1 MCEAMLKACDAGVS
15 IPVRYG
21 KVLFCGAAAAGKT
34 NFLNLLMEE
43 YFQNS
48 HISTILLEPQQA
60 LATKAQSSSN
70 EGEVKFEKMTID
82 KEILVLESYLEE
94 GYSEPKDKTGNAGKS
109 SDNEPSYEN
118 MDDNLKSKIPD
129 MKPESEHANTTLKDR
144 DLALSKGVEGEKLP
158 KKSLKYV
165 WNILTFMDTGGQ
177 PQFISMLPAVNSYAM
192 ITFIVHKMKK
202 DGLNKT
208 VKVEYRDEKG
218 VIYCEPHPHQYTYLQ
233 LIKTLISYASNV
245 MLPETKFLNN
255 LKDEGKMN
263 ENVRSILLVGTHS
276 GDDDLKEDDIKEI
289 DKRLQSVVDISHVN
303 DIKGDLNKNHECL
316 VPIDNKKQGIHRDK
330 SYEFQPIDVDT
341 VRYTRPSKIRHH
353 IQKFL
358 ERQDKIEVPIKWL
371 LLELEIRKVCQEK
384 NCHFILFKD
393 VLEVA
398 KDKKFGYAGE
408 FGDYN
413 IDSDEFIKQG
423 LRFHHLFGVLLY
435 FENIKGVPEL
445 VITDHKWLF
454 NKLSKIVEY
463 SFILEACDK
472 QDEKKDFREKGI
484 FKKKFLDIHNFGID
498 KEFEASNI
506 NITLH
511 NPINIFLSI
520 LQHLL
525 IAAPLREDD
534 ESYFMPSVLKSCE
547 PNNFKVKIPEYK
559 ANETNPLYIQLKSKD
574 NKTYSFPRG
583 AFCFL
588 VVKLMLF
595 KKWERVVDTA
605 YVNCITLLNNDT
617 SHCITLIDNIEL
629 FCLEVHVTN
638 PVEKQCIH
646 NKVREDIWQALDS
659 VAKQFNIYSN
669 ICCGFPCSC
678 KEMHISYLE
687 DHDRRCLCEKGI
699 PLKLKPSHR
708 LWLKS
713 DAEVCTYI
721 MCIDVCTYV
730 CM

>member
-34 NFLNLLMEE
+34 NFFNLLMDE
-43 YFQNS
+43 YFQKS
-48 HISTILLEPQQA
+48 HISTILLEPLQA
-60 LATKAQSSSN
+60 MATKAQLSSN
-70 EGEVKFEKMTID
+70 EGDVKFEKMTID

-94 GYSEPKDKTGNAGKS
+94 GYSEPKVNSNAGKS
-109 SDNEPSYEN
+109 SHNEPSYEN
-118 MDDNLKSKIPD
+118 MDNNLQSKNHDVKS
-129 MKPESEHANTTLKDR
+129 ESEHANTSLRNR
-144 DLALSKGVEGEKLP
+144 DLALSKGVEGEKMP
-158 KKSLKYV
+158 KKSLKDV

-202 DGLNKT
+202 DGLNET
-208 VKVEYRDEKG
+208 VKVEYRDKNDE
-218 VIYCEPHPHQYTYLQ
+218 ICCEPHPHQYTYLQ

-245 MLPETKFLNN
+245 MLPDTQFLNT
-255 LKDEGKMN
+255 LKAEGKMN
-263 ENVRSILLVGTHS
+263 EIIRSILLVGTHS
-276 GDDDLKEDDIKEI
+276 GDHELKEDDIKEI
-289 DKRLQSVVDISHVN
+289 DKTLQSVVDISCVN
-303 DIKGDLNKNHECL
+303 DIRGDLNKNHECL
-316 VPIDNKKQGIHRDK
+316 VPVDNKKQGIHRDK
-330 SYEFQPIDVDT
+330 SYEFQAIDEDT
-341 VRYTRPSKIRHH
+341 VRYTKPSKIRHH

-358 ERQDKIEVPIKWL
+358 EKQDKIEVPIKWL
-371 LLELEIRKVCQEK
+371 LLELEIRKVCQSK
-384 NCHFILFKD
+384 NCNFILFQD
-393 VLEVA
+393 VLELA
-398 KDKKFGYAGE
+398 KDKKIGYAGE

-413 IDSDEFIKQG
+413 IDSDAFIKHG

-435 FENIKGVPEL
+435 FENVKGVPEL

-454 NKLSKIVEY
+454 NKLSKIVECSY
-463 SFILEACDK
+463 ILEACDK
-472 QDEKKDFREKGI
+472 QDEKKEFRENGI

-498 KEFEASNI
+498 EEFEASNI
-506 NITLH
+506 NISLH

-534 ESYFMPSVLKSCE
+534 ESYFMPFVLKSCD
-547 PNNFKVKIPEYK
+547 PNNFKGTIPGYK

-574 NKTYSFPRG
+574 DKTCSFPRG

-588 VVKLMLF
+588 AVKLMLF
-595 KKWERVVDTA
+595 KKWKIVDTA
-605 YVNCITLLNNDT
+605 YVNCIILINNDT

-638 PVEKQCIH
+638 PLEEQFIH
-646 NKVREDIWQALDS
+646 NKVREDVCLALDS

-687 DHDRRCLCEKGI
+687 DHDRRCLCEKRI
-699 PLKLKPSHR
+699 PLKLKPLHR

-713 DAEVCTYI
+713 DSEVCTYI
-721 MCIDVCTYV
+721 MCINV

>member
-34 NFLNLLMEE
+34 NFFNLLMEE
-43 YFQNS
+43 YFQKS
-48 HISTILLEPQQA
+48 HVSTILLEPQQA
-60 LATKAQSSSN
+60 MATKAQLSIN
-70 EGEVKFEKMTID
+70 EGDVKFEKMTID

-94 GYSEPKDKTGNAGKS
+94 GYSEPKVTNSNAGKS
-109 SDNEPSYEN
+109 SDNEPSYAN
-118 MDDNLKSKIPD
+118 MNDNLESKNPD
-129 MKPESEHANTTLKDR
+129 VNSDREHANTTLINR
-144 DLALSKGVEGEKLP
+144 DLALSKGVEGEKMP
-158 KKSLKYV
+158 KKSLEDV

-177 PQFISMLPAVNSYAM
+177 PQFINMLPAVNSYAM

-202 DGLNKT
+202 DGLNKP
-208 VKVEYRDEKG
+208 VKVEYRDKNGE
-218 VIYCEPHPHQYTYLQ
+218 ICCEPHPHQDTYLQ
-233 LIKTLISYASNV
+233 LIQTLISYASNV
-245 MLPETKFLNN
+245 MLSDTQFLNT
-255 LKDEGKMN
+255 LKDKGKMN

-276 GDDDLKEDDIKEI
+276 GDHELKEDDIKEI
-289 DKRLQSVVDISHVN
+289 DKKLQSVVDISRVN
-303 DIKGDLNKNHECL
+303 DIKGNLNKNHECL
-316 VPIDNKKQGIHRDK
+316 VPVDNEKQGIHRDK
-330 SYEFQPIDVDT
+330 SYEFQAIDVDT
-341 VRYTRPSKIRHH
+341 VRYTKPSKIRCH

-358 ERQDKIEVPIKWL
+358 ERQDKIQVPIKWL
-371 LLELEIRKVCQEK
+371 LLELEIRKVCQSK
-384 NCHFILFKD
+384 NCNFILFKD
-393 VLEVA
+393 VLELA
-398 KDKKFGYAGE
+398 KGKKFGYAGE
-408 FGDYN
+408 FSDYN
-413 IDSDEFIKQG
+413 IDSDAFIKHG

-435 FENIKGVPEL
+435 FENVKGVPEL

-454 NKLSKIVEY
+454 NKLSKIVECSY
-463 SFILEACDK
+463 ILEACDK
-472 QDEKKDFREKGI
+472 QDEKKEFREKGI

-498 KEFEASNI
+498 KEFEASDI
-506 NITLH
+506 NISLH

-534 ESYFMPSVLKSCE
+534 ERYFMPFVLKSCE
-547 PNNFKVKIPEYK
+547 PNNFKQTIPGYMVNG
-559 ANETNPLYIQLKSKD
+559 ANPLYIQLKSKD
-574 NKTYSFPRG
+574 DKTYSFPRG

-595 KKWERVVDTA
+595 KKWKIVDTA

-638 PVEKQCIH
+638 PLEEQFIH
-646 NKVREDIWQALDS
+646 SKVREDICLALDS

-678 KEMHISYLE
+678 KEMHISYIE
-687 DHDRRCLCEKGI
+687 DHDRRCFCEKRI
-699 PLKLKPSHR
+699 PLKLKPLHR

-713 DAEVCTYI
+713 DSEVCSYI
-721 MCIDVCTYV
+721 IILCV
-730 CM
+730 